1 MSPGRWER
9 GSRSVLKVVVL
20 GELLAALM
28 MCSPALAQ
36 GGGSDDPTSDDA
48 RGPDRANERLRS
60 AGSLGPRTRRALNL
74 EAAGWIIAT
83 VSAPALAFVASD
95 DFCRERLAALPAVS
109 FGLGISMGIAGSVLR
124 ARRTE
129 GVPRMRFLERQR
141 LFRSPG
147 LRALGLAGLVLGTLA
162 ASFVPTVVYTA
173 FSCRA

>member
-1 MSPGRWER
+1 MSRGRWER
-9 GSRSVLKVVVL
+9 ASRRVLKVVVL

-36 GGGSDDPTSDDA
+36 GGVADYPTRDDA
-48 RGPDRANERLRS
+48 DEPERANERLRS

-83 VSAPALAFVASD
+83 FSAPALAFIASD
-95 DFCRERLAALPAVS
+95 DFCRERLAALPAVT

-129 GVPRMRFLERQR
+129 GIPRMRFLERQQI
-141 LFRSPG
+141 FRSPG
-147 LRALGLAGLVLGTLA
+147 LRALGLAGLVIGTFA
-162 ASFVPTVVYTA
+162 ASLIPTVVSTA